1 MQVSVLSQCN
11 NTNLWICKQFI
22 IYFGKSMKK
31 IIVSFSSLPTITQGT
46 SPTHRPIIAYRKPF
60 RIARLSG
67 VARGATG
74 AMPPPHPTA
83 SRWLTRIVFRNRY
96 ASFIDRQGR
105 ARPPIRSCQCHCL
118 AAGHCLTWSH
128 PVGLSFGRVPVFVR
142 ERRYYVQH
150 DHLQM

>member
-1 MQVSVLSQCN
+1 
-11 NTNLWICKQFI
+11 
-22 IYFGKSMKK
+22 MKK

-46 SPTHRPIIAYRKPF
+46 SPTHRPIFAYRKPF

-74 AMPPPHPTA
+74 AMPPPQTFVKCFFVA
-83 SRWLTRIVFRNRY
+83 LTKVVEADNIKNRSPKCNFAY
-96 ASFIDRQGR
+96 ICCTFFAAGASFIDTQGR

>member
-1 MQVSVLSQCN
+1 
-11 NTNLWICKQFI
+11 
-22 IYFGKSMKK
+22 MKK

-46 SPTHRPIIAYRKPF
+46 SPTHRPIFAYRKPF
-60 RIARLSG
+60 RIARLNG

-74 AMPPPHPTA
+74 AMPPPPQTFGKCFFVA
-83 SRWLTRIVFRNRY
+83 LTKVVEADNIKNRSPKCNLPIFVALFFAAG

>member
-1 MQVSVLSQCN
+1 
-11 NTNLWICKQFI
+11 
-22 IYFGKSMKK
+22 MKK

-46 SPTHRPIIAYRKPF
+46 SPIHRPIFAYRKPF

-74 AMPPPHPTA
+74 AMPPQLLVNVFLWRLPRTL
-83 SRWLTRIVFRNRY
+83 RLTTLKIGPPNVSSPIFVALFFAAG

-118 AAGHCLTWSH
+118 TAGHCLTWSH